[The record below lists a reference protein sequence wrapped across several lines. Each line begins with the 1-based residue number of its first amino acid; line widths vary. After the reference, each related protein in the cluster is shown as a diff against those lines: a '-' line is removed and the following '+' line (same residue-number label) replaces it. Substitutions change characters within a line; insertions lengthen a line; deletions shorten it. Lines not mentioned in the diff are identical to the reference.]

1 MPATVRNGKM
11 PHNNRMQT
19 SGTLKTH
26 SVWKQVIKYDP
37 YAAEGE
43 DSESRPRNTDSYK
56 NYMQLARLSG
66 NTSHMKNRGA
76 CRKCGMMG
84 HMTFQC
90 MNAIG
95 RAVENDD
102 DDESD
107 NDSSSEEEEER
118 KSRVRKRRHSDE
130 EEDSDDEEERRAR
143 KRRRKRKEK
152 KRKKK
157 KKKKRKKKK
166 RKKKRKRKEDDS
178 ESSGSSSSSDS
189 DSD

>member
-102 DDESD
+102 DEESD
-107 NDSSSEEEEER
+107 NDSSSQEEEER
-118 KSRVRKRRHSDE
+118 KRRVRKKRRHSDDD

-178 ESSGSSSSSDS
+178 ESSGSSSDS

>member
-1 MPATVRNGKM
+1 M

-118 KSRVRKRRHSDE
+118 KRRVRKRRHSDE

-178 ESSGSSSSSDS
+178 ESSGSSSDS

>member
-1 MPATVRNGKM
+1 MPATAGRSKM
-11 PHNNRMQT
+11 PHNNRMHT

-26 SVWKQVIKYDP
+26 GVWKQVIKYDP

-43 DSESRPRNTDSYK
+43 DSEARPTDSESYK
-56 NYMQLARLSG
+56 SYMQLARLSG

-90 MNAIG
+90 RNTLG
-95 RAVENDD
+95 RVEK
-102 DDESD
+102 DDEEE
-107 NDSSSEEEEER
+107 SSSEEEDEE
-118 KSRVRKRRHSDE
+118 KQSRVRKRRDDSDD
-130 EEDSDDEEERRAR
+130 EDSDEEERRAR
-143 KRRRKRKEK
+143 KRRKKEK
-152 KRKKK
+152 RRKKK

-166 RKKKRKRKEDDS
+166 RKKKSKKKTKHSDS
-178 ESSGSSSSSDS
+178 ESSSSSDS